1 MKSGN
6 KRIKIKD
13 LERKNLKDLEN
24 ILMKNWKEFN
34 DFVVDDGVR
43 RNQKETYA
51 LIRKYVGTE

>member
-34 DFVVDDGVR
+34 DFVVDDGVH